1 MYYNRWMPPCDELY
15 HFGVKGMK
23 WGVRKDRS
31 STNRSPSSTKESIE
45 QYTKKSTGKYTY
57 YEKTAK
63 NSDGEDINIFFFH
76 DKGDSAADLK
86 TKLANIDV
94 YKANA
99 AKIESDCRKAMAR
112 DYIEYAR
119 EWSGNPKL
127 SEAALAKKIKLRS
140 VYSTAFDGSIEL
152 SFSTDDRKYLL
163 DHMLDV
169 EYDAK
174 RKLIYGQTMDG

>member
-1 MYYNRWMPPCDELY
+1 MIYTIFHSNELY
-15 HFGVKGMK
+15 HHGVKGMK

-31 STNRSPSSTKESIE
+31 SKGRNTSSAKESID
-45 QYTKKSTGKYTY
+45 QYTQKKSGNYTY

-63 NSDGEDINIFFFH
+63 NSDGEDISIFFFH
-76 DKGDSAADLK
+76 NKGDSDTDLK
-86 TKLANIDV
+86 TKLANIDA

-99 AKIESDCRKAMAR
+99 AKIEAHCKKEMAR

-119 EWSGNPKL
+119 EWSGNSKL
-127 SEAALAKKIKLRS
+127 SEATLAKKLKLRA
-140 VYSTAFDGSIEL
+140 VYSPGFEDSVEL

-169 EYDAK
+169 EYDPK
-174 RKLIYGQTMDG
+174 RKLIVGNTMDG

>member
-1 MYYNRWMPPCDELY
+1 MIYTIFHSNELY
-15 HFGVKGMK
+15 HHGVKGMK

-31 STNRSPSSTKESIE
+31 SKGRVSGSAKESIE

-63 NSDGEDINIFFFH
+63 NSDGEVIDIFFFH
-76 DKGDSAADLK
+76 DKGDSDADLK
-86 TKLANIDV
+86 TKLANIDA

-127 SEAALAKKIKLRS
+127 SEAALAKKIKLRA
-140 VYSTAFDGSIEL
+140 VYSPGFEDSIEL

-163 DHMLDV
+163 DHTLDV
-169 EYDAK
+169 EYDPK
-174 RKLIYGQTMDG
+174 RKVIYGSTMNG